1 MWYIITGTLLL
12 LDLLYTSQVNWT
24 LSSSD
29 VAIIQCLYILRKP
42 LAPINVPNHASSVLQ
57 LFSSYDTHVL
67 CHVLYCSMLL
77 YCMLLYVI
85 LYFCSNSYSVHCSTK
100 ALISYYASWCLF
112 GATSLHSTAVNL
124 LCCPFS
130 FYYYY
135 HLYKSFLKNVYK
147 SIYST
152 AVRASSSLK
161 TVTSLGVHTSCHYL
175 SYINILISVHCTWDF
190 GPLNSLYYNI
200 LISVH
205 CT

>member
-12 LDLLYTSQVNWT
+12 LDLLYISQVNWT
-24 LSSSD
+24 VSSSD

-85 LYFCSNSYSVHCSTK
+85 LYLCSNSYSVHCSTK

-112 GATSLHSTAVNL
+112 GATSLHSTAANL
-124 LCCPFS
+124 LCCLL
-130 FYYYY
+130 
-135 HLYKSFLKNVYK
+135 HTIII
-147 SIYST
+147 IYINCFIKMYIIIYIPT
-152 AVRASSSLK
+152 AARAFSSLK
-161 TVTSLGVHTSCHYL
+161 SH
-175 SYINILISVHCTWDF
+175 
-190 GPLNSLYYNI
+190 
-200 LISVH
+200 
-205 CT
+205 